1 MVVGTGRQQGMWPS
15 YRTINTG
22 INMSENHS
30 IKPHGGTL
38 VNRISKANPTGL
50 FSITISEDLANDVEN
65 IADGIFSP
73 LEGFLG
79 KQDYESVISRGRL
92 TNDLA
97 WTIPIVLDV
106 NGQTASKM
114 KESED
119 VLLQTPQGTGVAIL
133 HVEET
138 YSFDKEKTAQG
149 VYGTT
154 DPSHPGVTKT
164 MSMNDYLVGGK
175 IDYIQRPDETELRKN
190 RLTPLQTREAFAKAG
205 WKTICAFQTRN
216 PPHVA
221 HEMLQ
226 KTSITTRDGVFVNPI
241 IGKKKSGDFVDE
253 VIIKCYETMI
263 KLYYPQNRCI
273 LGTLQTEMK
282 YAGPKEAIHH
292 AIMRQNYGCTHIII
306 GRDHAGVGKFY
317 DPFAAQKIFDDYPEL
332 EISPV
337 FFPAFFYCK
346 KCLTYTTPKA
356 CPHGDDVKE
365 QISGTALRE
374 MIQNGQTPSEFILR
388 PEVAKVILDHPRPFV
403 D

>member
-1 MVVGTGRQQGMWPS
+1 
-15 YRTINTG
+15 
-22 INMSENHS
+22 MSENNS
-30 IKPHGGTL
+30 IKPHGGVL
-38 VNRISKANPTGL
+38 VNRITKVDTTGL
-50 FSITISEDLANDVEN
+50 FSITITLKFVEN

-79 KQDYESVISRGRL
+79 QQDFESVVSRGRL
-92 TNDLA
+92 SNDLA

-106 NGQTASKM
+106 DENTASKM
-114 KESED
+114 KEAGD
-119 VLLQTPQGTGVAIL
+119 VLLQNPDGIGIAVL
-133 HVEET
+133 HVDET
-138 YSFDKEKTAQG
+138 FTFDKEKTVQG

-154 DPSHPGVTKT
+154 DSSHPGVAYT
-164 MSMNDYLVGGK
+164 MSMKDFLVSGK
-175 IDYIQRPDETELRKN
+175 IDFIQRPNDTEIRKN
-190 RLTPLQTREAFAKAG
+190 RLITFVIVIRFKKNG
-205 WKTICAFQTRN
+205 WDKVVAFQTRN

-226 KTSITTRDGVFVNPI
+226 KTAITTRDGVFVNPV

-253 VIIKCYETMI
+253 VIVKCYETMI
-263 KLYYPQNRCI
+263 KSYYPENRCQ
-273 LGTLQTEMK
+273 LGTLHTQMK

-317 DPFAAQKIFDDYPEL
+317 DPMAAQKIFDDYPEL

-337 FFPAFFYCK
+337 FFPPFFYCK

-356 CPHGDDVKE
+356 CPHDNDVKE

-374 MIQNGQTPSEFILR
+374 MIQNGQAPSEFILR
-388 PEVAKVILDHPRPFV
+388 PEVAKVILDTPKPFV

>member
-1 MVVGTGRQQGMWPS
+1 
-15 YRTINTG
+15 
-22 INMSENHS
+22 MSENDS
-30 IKPHGGTL
+30 IKPHGGVL
-38 VNRISKANPTGL
+38 VNRITNVDPTGL

-79 KQDYESVISRGRL
+79 QQDFESVISRGRL
-92 TNDLA
+92 ANDLA

-106 NGQTASKM
+106 DEETANKM
-114 KESED
+114 KDAGD
-119 VLLQTPQGTGVAIL
+119 VLLQNPDGIGIAVL
-133 HVEET
+133 HVDEVFT
-138 YSFDKEKTAQG
+138 FDKEKAAKG
-149 VYGTT
+149 VYGTNDT
-154 DPSHPGVTKT
+154 AHPGVAYT
-164 MSMNDYLVGGK
+164 MSMKDFLVGGK
-175 IDYIQRPDETELRKN
+175 IDFIQRPNDTEIRKN
-190 RLTPLQTREAFAKAG
+190 RLTPKQTREAFAQAG

-226 KTSITTRDGVFVNPI
+226 KTSITTRDGVFVNPV

-253 VIIKCYETMI
+253 VIVKCYETMI
-263 KLYYPQNRCI
+263 ENYYPENRCK
-273 LGTLQTEMK
+273 LGTLHTQMK

-317 DPFAAQKIFDDYPEL
+317 DPMAAQEIFSDYPEL
-332 EISPV
+332 DIAPV
-337 FFPAFFYCK
+337 FFPPFFYCR
-346 KCLTYTTPKA
+346 KCFTYTTPKA
-356 CPHGDDVKE
+356 CPHDNDDKE

-374 MIQNGQTPSEFILR
+374 MIQNGQAPSQFILR
-388 PEVAKVILDHPRPFV
+388 PEVAQVILDHPKPFV

>member
-1 MVVGTGRQQGMWPS
+1 M
-15 YRTINTG
+15 
-22 INMSENHS
+22 
-30 IKPHGGTL
+30 
-38 VNRISKANPTGL
+38 
-50 FSITISEDLANDVEN
+50 
-65 IADGIFSP
+65 
-73 LEGFLG
+73 EGFLG
-79 KQDYESVISRGRL
+79 QQDFESVVSRGRL
-92 TNDLA
+92 TNNLA

-106 NGQTASKM
+106 DKETASKM
-114 KESED
+114 KESGD
-119 VLLQTPQGTGVAIL
+119 VLLKNPDGTGVAVL

-138 YSFDKEKTAQG
+138 FSFDKEKTVQG
-149 VYGTT
+149 VYGTN
-154 DPSHPGVTKT
+154 DPSHPGVAQTL
-164 MSMNDYLVGGK
+164 SMKDYLVGGK
-175 IDYIQRPDETELRKN
+175 IDYIQRPNDTEIRKN
-190 RLTPLQTREAFAKAG
+190 RLTPTQTRESFAKAG

-253 VIIKCYETMI
+253 VIVKCYETMI
-263 KLYYPQNRCI
+263 KLYYPENRCQ
-273 LGTLQTEMK
+273 LGTLHTQMK

-317 DPFAAQKIFDDYPEL
+317 DPMAAQKIFGDYPEL

-337 FFPAFFYCK
+337 FFPPFFYCK

-356 CPHGDDVKE
+356 CPHGNDVKE

-374 MIQNGQTPSEFILR
+374 MIQNGQAPSEFILR
-388 PEVAKVILDHPRPFV
+388 PEVAKVILEHPKPFV

>member
-1 MVVGTGRQQGMWPS
+1 MT
-15 YRTINTG
+15 
-22 INMSENHS
+22 ENNS
-30 IKPHGGTL
+30 IKPHGGIL
-38 VNRISKANPTGL
+38 VNRISKVDPAGL
-50 FSITISEDLANDVEN
+50 LSITISEDLANDVEN

-79 KQDYESVISRGRL
+79 QKDFESVVSRGRL
-92 TNDLA
+92 ANDLA

-106 NGQTASKM
+106 DEQTASKM
-114 KESED
+114 KEAGD
-119 VLLQTPQGTGVAIL
+119 VLLQNPDGTGIAVL

-138 YSFDKEKTAQG
+138 YSFDKEKVVQG
-149 VYGTT
+149 IYGTN
-154 DPSHPGVTKT
+154 DLSHPGVSKT
-164 MSMNDYLVGGK
+164 MSMKDRLVSGK
-175 IDYIQRPDETELRKN
+175 IDYIQRPDDTEIRKN
-190 RLTPLQTREAFAKAG
+190 RLTPTQTREAFAQAG

-241 IGKKKSGDFVDE
+241 IGKKKPGDFVDE
-253 VIIKCYETMI
+253 VIVQCYETMI
-263 KLYYPQNRCI
+263 KLYYPENRCR
-273 LGTLQTEMK
+273 LGTLHTEMK

-337 FFPAFFYCK
+337 FFPPFFYCK

-356 CPHGDDVKE
+356 CPHDNDVKE

-374 MIQNGQTPSEFILR
+374 MIQNGQPPSEFILR
-388 PEVAKVILDHPRPFV
+388 PEVAKIILAHPKPFV

>member
-1 MVVGTGRQQGMWPS
+1 
-15 YRTINTG
+15 
-22 INMSENHS
+22 MSENDS
-30 IKPHGGTL
+30 IKPHGGVL
-38 VNRISKANPTGL
+38 VNRITNVDPSGL

-79 KQDYESVISRGRL
+79 QQDFESVISRGRL
-92 TNDLA
+92 ANDLA

-106 NGQTASKM
+106 DEETANKM
-114 KESED
+114 KDAVD
-119 VLLQTPQGTGVAIL
+119 VLLQNPDGIGIAVL
-133 HVEET
+133 HVEEVYT
-138 YSFDKEKTAQG
+138 FDKEKTAKG
-149 VYGTT
+149 VYGTNDT
-154 DPSHPGVTKT
+154 AHPGVAYT
-164 MSMNDYLVGGK
+164 MSMKDFLVGGK
-175 IDYIQRPDETELRKN
+175 IDFIQRPNDTEIRKN
-190 RLTPLQTREAFAKAG
+190 RLTPKQTREAFAQAG

-226 KTSITTRDGVFVNPI
+226 KTSITTRDGVFVNPV

-253 VIIKCYETMI
+253 VIVKCYETMI
-263 KLYYPQNRCI
+263 EHYYAENRCK
-273 LGTLQTEMK
+273 LGTLHTQMK

-317 DPFAAQKIFDDYPEL
+317 DPMAAQEIFSDYPEL
-332 EISPV
+332 DIAPV
-337 FFPAFFYCK
+337 FFPAFFYCR

-356 CPHGDDVKE
+356 CPHDNDDKE

-374 MIQNGQTPSEFILR
+374 MIQNGQAPSQFILR
-388 PEVAKVILDHPRPFV
+388 PEVAQVILDHPKPFV